1 MNNRIDPEHDVES
14 EVLTA
19 HTDPTRPTGKTMSK
33 NPVVQIL
40 SNRMQT
46 SLVVGALALAG
57 MGVVVVAKS
66 NEPRQASAATVVS
79 APAVVA
85 ADTTHNDAWF
95 EDHPND
101 VAIPTAA
108 PRQPQSINRDRNGN
122 GVASTVPGAPG
133 ADNVSANDVNNLAS
147 GPSQNP
153 APPSSRTQV
162 PQISDGSNIQP
173 AMPSRMIA
181 AETVP
186 NIGQSTGSVTVAP
199 PASAVTNDPHG
210 ADIAIA
216 MSAEG
221 EKGTISTGPMTS
233 GEAHAT
239 DGNGAKLAV
248 AGNEGDYLPNEVTSP
263 RSKYELQAGTKIPAV
278 ISQAVDSD
286 LPGYVS
292 AIVSEDVYDSIRGM
306 YLLVPQGARLLG
318 QYVGVAG
325 PGQTRVTVAWTR
337 LFFPGTGKY
346 LNLGGM
352 NASGQAG
359 ESGISGDVDTHHGRL
374 LMTALKLSILQAGT
388 SLIAPQN
395 SSILQPSS
403 PTQRITDT
411 VGSSI
416 GQVGSKVLTQEALAP
431 TVHVRIGTRFNV
443 EVDHDIVF
451 PSPIATHV

>member
-1 MNNRIDPEHDVES
+1 MSNSIDPEHDVDG

-40 SNRMQT
+40 SSRMQT
-46 SLVVGALALAG
+46 SLAVGLLALTG
-57 MGVVVVAKS
+57 MGVVVVVKS
-66 NEPRQASAATVVS
+66 NEPRQASAATVVT
-79 APAVVA
+79 APAVLA

-95 EDHPND
+95 QDHPND

-108 PRQPQSINRDRNGN
+108 PRRPQPISRDRNGN
-122 GVASTVPGAPG
+122 GVVSTVPGAPVG
-133 ADNVSANDVNNLAS
+133 DSVSANDVNNLAS

-153 APPSSRTQV
+153 APPPSRTQV
-162 PQISDGSNIQP
+162 PQISDGGNIAP
-173 AMPSRMIA
+173 AEPSRIIA

-186 NIGQSTGSVTVAP
+186 NIGQSTGSAAATAVAP
-199 PASAVTNDPHG
+199 AATNDPHG

-216 MSAEG
+216 MPGEG
-221 EKGTISTGPMTS
+221 EKSTISTDSTTTGQ
-233 GEAHAT
+233 AHAT
-239 DGNGAKLAV
+239 DGTGAKLSI
-248 AGNEGDYLPNEVTSP
+248 AGSDGDYLPNEVTSP

-292 AIVSEDVYDSIRGM
+292 AVVSEDVYDSIRGM

-318 QYVGVAG
+318 QYIGVAG

-403 PTQRITDT
+403 PTQRISDT
-411 VGSSI
+411 VGASI
-416 GQVGSKVLTQEALAP
+416 GQVGSKLLTQESLAP
-431 TVHVRIGTRFNV
+431 TIHVRIGTRLNV

-451 PSPIATHV
+451 PAPVTAHV